1 MSLIKK
7 LIILQLLFGISLAAV
22 HAQEVEIG
30 GDAPDFTLTDVNSQS
45 HHLADYKGKFVVL
58 EWFNYDCPFV
68 KKHYSTGNM
77 QSLQKSYTGKGV
89 IWFSINSSAP
99 GKQGN
104 YPPEEMKKMSGD
116 RSVASTAILL
126 DPDGTVGKMYGAKTT
141 PHLFI
146 VNPEGKLVYRG
157 AIDDRPSTDPEEV
170 KGAVNYVQKALDEAM
185 SGSPVTTPE
194 TDSYGCSVKY

>member
-1 MSLIKK
+1 MR
-7 LIILQLLFGISLAAV
+7 LLRLMAVAMMIGFSGWVCAAV
-22 HAQEVEIG
+22 ETGQP
-30 GDAPDFTLTDVNSQS
+30 APDFST
-45 HHLADYKGKFVVL
+45 ADLQGNPRALSEFKGKFVVL

-77 QSLQKSYTGKGV
+77 QNLQKTYAEKGV

-104 YPPEEMKKMSGD
+104 YPPDQMKKMSED
-116 RSVASTAILL
+116 WSTASTEILL

-146 VNPEGKLVYRG
+146 IAPEGKLIYMG
-157 AIDDRPSTDPEEV
+157 AIDDRPSTNPEDV
-170 KGAVNYVQKALDEAM
+170 KGATNYVQKALDEAM
-185 SGSPVTTPE
+185 NGQEVSEPVTQ
-194 TDSYGCSVKY
+194 SYGCSVKY